1 MTVLIII
8 WLYESVSI
16 PAAKAAQAASS
27 NTKNPP
33 KTYSDL
39 KQIKKQ

>member
-27 NTKNPP
+27 NTN
-33 KTYSDL
+33 KTL
-39 KQIKKQ
+39 QKLTVI